1 MNIRS
6 KVGATALAI
15 ACLLGLAQ
23 ASYANEERDHAQ
35 LTFAEAQSVAPNF
48 VGVSNWLNSGPLSIT
63 DLRGKVVLVDFWTY
77 GCINCTRTLPY
88 VTKLYDTYKER
99 GLVVVGVHTP
109 EFPFEKVTGNVHRDQ
124 APWHQVSGRARQR
137 LCDVERL
144 PQSVLAGAVHRR
156 PKRKDRLRAFRRR
169 PVR

>member
-77 GCINCTRTLPY
+77 GCINCTRTLPH
-88 VTKLYDTYKER
+88 VTRLYDTY
-99 GLVVVGVHTP
+99 
-109 EFPFEKVTGNVHRDQ
+109 
-124 APWHQVSGRARQR
+124 
-137 LCDVERL
+137 
-144 PQSVLAGAVHRR
+144 
-156 PKRKDRLRAFRRR
+156 
-169 PVR
+169 

>member
-1 MNIRS
+1 MKIRS
-6 KVGATALAI
+6 KVGATALAV
-15 ACLLGLAQ
+15 ACLVGLAQ
-23 ASYANEERDHAQ
+23 WSYAGEERDHAQ
-35 LTFAEAQSVAPNF
+35 LTLAEAQRIAPNF

-109 EFPFEKVTGNVHRDQ
+109 AVPFEKVTGNVQTAFNRPGIKTP
-124 APWHQVSGRARQR
+124 APEAT
-137 LCDVERL
+137 
-144 PQSVLAGAVHRR
+144 A
-156 PKRKDRLRAFRRR
+156 
-169 PVR
+169 